1 MNLVFDIGFNR
12 GEFSQV
18 CLSKN
23 PNCKIVGVEPNA
35 SLYYNFNQT
44 ENVKLLNFIVSDEEE
59 KMVDFF
65 IDPSQDGISTASE
78 EFMNNS
84 RFSKGSKY
92 LREKSAT
99 WLKVG
104 KIRTIT
110 LDKMISEYGN
120 PDIIKIDVEGY
131 EYNVV
136 KGLNQK
142 SGKIC
147 FECHEEEIEKLENI
161 IQHLI
166 SLGYDQFGLIGYY
179 DEGDVFEKLTYSD
192 KGDPYMVEPN
202 SYHQWADLKQEIN
215 KCFKQDRRVNY
226 GMVWAK

>member
-12 GEFSQV
+12 GDFSRV
-18 CLSKN
+18 CLEKN
-23 PNCKIVGVEPNA
+23 PDCKIIGVEANA
-35 SLYYNFNQT
+35 NLYYDFKQT
-44 ENVKLLNFIVSDEEE
+44 ENIKLLHYIVSDEEE
-59 KMVDFF
+59 KMVEFF
-65 IDPSQDGISTASE
+65 IDPSQDGISTASK

-99 WLKVG
+99 WFNVG
-104 KIRTIT
+104 KVKTIT
-110 LDKMISEYGN
+110 LDRMIIENGN

-147 FECHEEEIEKLENI
+147 FECHEEEAEKLEKI

-166 SLGYDQFGLIGYY
+166 GLGYNQFGLIGYY
-179 DEGDVFEKLTYSD
+179 DEGDTFEKLTYSD
-192 KGDPYMVEPN
+192 QGDPYMVEPN
-202 SYHQWADLKQEIN
+202 AYYEWNVLKKEID
-215 KCFKQDRRVNY
+215 KCFKEGRRVNY

>member
-1 MNLVFDIGFNR
+1 
-12 GEFSQV
+12 
-18 CLSKN
+18 
-23 PNCKIVGVEPNA
+23 
-35 SLYYNFNQT
+35 
-44 ENVKLLNFIVSDEEE
+44 LLHYIVSDEEE
-59 KMVDFF
+59 KMVEFF
-65 IDPSQDGISTASE
+65 IDPSQDGISTASK

-99 WLKVG
+99 WFNVG
-104 KIRTIT
+104 KVKTIT
-110 LDKMISEYGN
+110 LDRMIIENGN

-147 FECHEEEIEKLENI
+147 FECHEEEAEKLEKI

-166 SLGYDQFGLIGYY
+166 GLGYNQFGLIGYY
-179 DEGDVFEKLTYSD
+179 DEGDAFEKLTYSD
-192 KGDPYMVEPN
+192 QGDPYMVEPN
-202 SYHQWADLKQEIN
+202 AYYEWSDLKKEIN
-215 KCFKQDRRVNY
+215 KCFKEDRRVNY

>member
-35 SLYYNFNQT
+35 SFYYNFNQT

-110 LDKMISEYGN
+110 LDKMIREYGN

-147 FECHEEEIEKLENI
+147 
-161 IQHLI
+161 
-166 SLGYDQFGLIGYY
+166 
-179 DEGDVFEKLTYSD
+179 VFCL
-192 KGDPYMVEPN
+192 DPLVF
-202 SYHQWADLKQEIN
+202 L
-215 KCFKQDRRVNY
+215 
-226 GMVWAK
+226 